1 MIKILLCS
9 NSSLKEQA
17 VKKWL
22 KIYVKEVF
30 EIDKYKINDKLLPPQ
45 PMNNGGK
52 LSCSDRILNVKKEID
67 SSIYNYIISIE
78 SSLNIE
84 DSKIFDIV
92 NICIENCNT
101 LEKFEHTGQ
110 EIEIN
115 YKIMEKY
122 PSFLKIIE
130 DLYVNYKETYK
141 NYIYDGSEMTIGEII
156 NHYYPEIPDN
166 NWMKFICNVDRTSQ
180 ITKGLCQ
187 LTKKIKD
194 DYSINKKKI

>member
-84 DSKIFDIV
+84 DNKIFDII

-101 LEKFEHTGQ
+101 LEKFEYNGQ
-110 EIEIN
+110 EIESN
-115 YKIMEKY
+115 YKIMEK
-122 PSFLKIIE
+122 
-130 DLYVNYKETYK
+130 NY
-141 NYIYDGSEMTIGEII
+141 G
-156 NHYYPEIPDN
+156 
-166 NWMKFICNVDRTSQ
+166 
-180 ITKGLCQ
+180 
-187 LTKKIKD
+187 
-194 DYSINKKKI
+194 

>member
-22 KIYVKEVF
+22 KIYLKELF
-30 EIDKYKINDKLLPPQ
+30 EISKYKINDKLLPPQ

-67 SSIYNYIISIE
+67 SSKYDYIISIE
-78 SSLNIE
+78 SSLNIK
-84 DSKIFDIV
+84 DNKIFDIV
-92 NICIENCNT
+92 NICIENCIT
-101 LEKFEHTGQ
+101 LEKFEYIGQ

-130 DLYVNYKETYK
+130 DLYLNYKQTYK
-141 NYIYDGSEMTIGEII
+141 NYIYDGSEMTIGKII

-166 NWMKFICNVDRTSQ
+166 NWMKFICNIDRISQ
-180 ITKGLCQ
+180 ITKGLNH

-194 DYSINKKKI
+194 DYSNN

>member
-22 KIYVKEVF
+22 KIYLKEVF
-30 EIDKYKINDKLLPPQ
+30 EISKFNINDKLLPPQ

-67 SSIYNYIISIE
+67 LSKYDYIVSIE
-78 SSLNIE
+78 SSLNIK
-84 DSKIFDIV
+84 DNKIFDTV
-92 NICIENCNT
+92 NICIENCIT
-101 LEKFEHTGQ
+101 LEKFEYIGQ

-130 DLYVNYKETYK
+130 DLCLNYKQTYK
-141 NYIYDGSEMTIGEII
+141 NYIYDGSEMTIGQII

-166 NWMKFICNVDRTSQ
+166 NWMKFICNIDRISQ
-180 ITKGLCQ
+180 ITKGLNQ

-194 DYSINKKKI
+194 DYSNN